1 MDVPWTERELRRL
14 IVKACDALS
23 RRNLVAATDG
33 NVITAR
39 LSSDRVLV
47 TPSGVSKG
55 EIGELD
61 VMLCDM
67 DGRKI
72 RGRGEIS
79 SEVHVHLAIYR
90 AREDL
95 CGVVH
100 AHPPVASAFTFAG
113 VENWLREPVIP
124 EVVAQIGPIP
134 SVPYIQPG
142 SRALAE
148 AVGAKFKECDIV
160 MMAQHGAATGGKD
173 PWAAYLR
180 MEKLEHAA
188 IIIKT
193 ARELAA
199 SEGKSIRTLSEQ
211 QVRELRAGY
220 GKGKLSG
227 GTESNDETA
236 IVERIAK
243 EVLNRMRS
251 VVRIADWEYE
261 CLKNTINIW
270 RMRTPFQSAILNPK
284 FAMTSSGR
292 SNRLPSICS
301 SIRRSSIA
309 MCARGRCRPAAS
321 GARFGLRSRCSTRFW
336 SAMPGRRRDGFWR
349 LLRARSRESVRLT
362 RVRSPCRKSRWT

>member
-1 MDVPWTERELRRL
+1 MMDVPWTERELRRQ
-14 IVKACDALS
+14 IVKVCTALS

-33 NVITAR
+33 NVTAR

-47 TPSGVSKG
+47 TPSGISKG
-55 EIGELD
+55 EVDELNIL
-61 VMLCDM
+61 LCDM

-100 AHPPVASAFTFAG
+100 AHPPIASAFTFAG
-113 VENWLREPVIP
+113 VEHLLREPVIP

-142 SRALAE
+142 TRELAE

-188 IIIKT
+188 VILKA

-199 SEGKSIRTLSEQ
+199 SEGVQMRTLNDQ
-211 QVRELRAGY
+211 QVRDLRAGY
-220 GKGKLSG
+220 GKGKLSRDG
-227 GTESNDETA
+227 NVEDA
-236 IVERIAK
+236 IVARIAS
-243 EVLNRMRS
+243 EVL
-251 VVRIADWEYE
+251 
-261 CLKNTINIW
+261 
-270 RMRTPFQSAILNPK
+270 
-284 FAMTSSGR
+284 
-292 SNRLPSICS
+292 
-301 SIRRSSIA
+301 
-309 MCARGRCRPAAS
+309 
-321 GARFGLRSRCSTRFW
+321 SR
-336 SAMPGRRRDGFWR
+336 
-349 LLRARSRESVRLT
+349 LRA
-362 RVRSPCRKSRWT
+362 